1 MSLATVRQLMRACM
15 VPTSILV
22 VDDDAAFRGAVRRVL
37 SGAGYSVAEA
47 QDGARAQ
54 EVLKSERPEILVTDI
69 IMPDGD
75 GIELINAVKW
85 RYPTMRIL
93 AISGRG
99 KMGSLDLLKMAAMV
113 GADATLSKPLG
124 PEDLLS
130 RIADLVA
137 MGPGSYP
144 T

>member
-1 MSLATVRQLMRACM
+1 MASK
-15 VPTSILV
+15 SILV
-22 VDDDAAFRGAVRRVL
+22 VDDDAAFRSAVSRLL
-37 SGAGYSVAEA
+37 SGAGYKVVEAKDGGKA
-47 QDGARAQ
+47 QD
-54 EVLKSERPEILVTDI
+54 VLKSERPDILVTDI

-99 KMGSLDLLKMAAMV
+99 HLGTLDLLKMASMV
-113 GADATLSKPLG
+113 GADTTLSKPLG

-130 RIADLVA
+130 KIADLVA

>member
-1 MSLATVRQLMRACM
+1 MGSK
-15 VPTSILV
+15 SILV
-22 VDDDAAFRGAVRRVL
+22 VDDDAAFRIAVSRVL
-37 SGAGYSVAEA
+37 CGAGYKVAEA
-47 QDGARAQ
+47 RDGVKAQ
-54 EVLKSERPEILVTDI
+54 EVLKSQRPDILVTDI

-99 KMGSLDLLKMAAMV
+99 YLGTLDLLKMAAMV
-113 GADATLSKPLG
+113 GADATLCKPLG
-124 PEDLLS
+124 TEDLLS
-130 RIADLVA
+130 RIADLVG

>member
-1 MSLATVRQLMRACM
+1 MGS
-15 VPTSILV
+15 TSILV
-22 VDDDAAFRGAVRRVL
+22 VDDDAAFRAAVCRVL
-37 SGAGYSVAEA
+37 TGAGHKVAEA
-47 QDGARAQ
+47 KDGARAL
-54 EVLKSERPEILVTDI
+54 EFLKSERPDILVTDI

-99 KMGSLDLLKMAAMV
+99 NLGPLDLLKMAAMV
-113 GADATLSKPLG
+113 GADATLAKPLA
-124 PEDLLS
+124 PEDLKS
-130 RIADLVA
+130 RIAALVA
-137 MGPGSYP
+137 LGPGAYP

>member
-1 MSLATVRQLMRACM
+1 MGS
-15 VPTSILV
+15 TSILV
-22 VDDDAAFRGAVRRVL
+22 VDDDAAFRAAVSRL
-37 SGAGYSVAEA
+37 LGSAGYRVAEA
-47 QDGARAQ
+47 QGGGRAQ
-54 EVLKSERPEILVTDI
+54 TVLQSARPDILVTDI

-85 RYPTMRIL
+85 RYPTIRIL
-93 AISGRG
+93 AVSGRG
-99 KMGSLDLLKMAAMV
+99 CLGTLDLLKMAAMV

-130 RIADLVA
+130 KVAGLVA

>member
-1 MSLATVRQLMRACM
+1 MGSK
-15 VPTSILV
+15 SILV
-22 VDDDAAFRGAVRRVL
+22 VDDDAAFRVAVSRVL
-37 SGAGYSVAEA
+37 GGAGYSVAEA
-47 QDGARAQ
+47 GDGLKAQ
-54 EVLKSERPEILVTDI
+54 QVLKSQRPDILVTDI

-99 KMGSLDLLKMAAMV
+99 CLGTLDLLKMAAMV

-124 PEDLLS
+124 TEDLLS
-130 RIADLVA
+130 RIADLVD

>member
-1 MSLATVRQLMRACM
+1 MG
-15 VPTSILV
+15 PTSILI
-22 VDDDAAFRGAVRRVL
+22 VDDDAAFRRAVSRVL
-37 SGAGYSVAEA
+37 SGAGYQVAQAEDGGKA
-47 QDGARAQ
+47 QK
-54 EVLKSERPEILVTDI
+54 VLSSERPDILVTDI

-99 KMGSLDLLKMAAMV
+99 SMGTLDLLKMAAMV
-113 GADATLSKPLG
+113 GADATLSKPLA

-130 RIADLVA
+130 KIEGLVA
-137 MGPGSYP
+137 IGPGSYP

>member
-1 MSLATVRQLMRACM
+1 ME
-15 VPTSILV
+15 PKSILV
-22 VDDDAAFRGAVRRVL
+22 VDDDPAFRAAVRRVL
-37 SGAGYSVAEA
+37 IGAGYRVFEA
-47 QDGARAQ
+47 QDGTKAQ
-54 EVLKSERPEILVTDI
+54 TVLKSERPDIVVTDI

-75 GIELINAVKW
+75 GIELINAVRW

-99 KMGSLDLLKMAAMV
+99 AMGSLDLLKLASMV
-113 GADATLSKPLG
+113 GADATLSKPLA

-130 RIADLVA
+130 KTADLIA
-137 MGPGSYP
+137 MGPGAYP

>member
-1 MSLATVRQLMRACM
+1 MAS
-15 VPTSILV
+15 TSVLV
-22 VDDDAAFRGAVRRVL
+22 VEDDAALRGAVSRVL
-37 SGAGYSVAEA
+37 RGAGYRVAEA
-47 QDGARAQ
+47 VGGIRAQ
-54 EVLKSERPEILVTDI
+54 EVLKSERSDILVTDI

-99 KMGSLDLLKMAAMV
+99 HMGTLDLLKMAGMV
-113 GADATLSKPLG
+113 GADATLCKPLG
-124 PEDLLS
+124 SDDLLS
-130 RIADLVA
+130 RIADLVD

-144 T
+144 V

>member
-1 MSLATVRQLMRACM
+1 ME
-15 VPTSILV
+15 PTSILV
-22 VDDDAAFRGAVRRVL
+22 VDDDAAFRAAVSRVL
-37 SGAGYSVAEA
+37 SGAGHRVAEA
-47 QDGARAQ
+47 KDGLKAQ
-54 EVLKSERPEILVTDI
+54 ELLKSQRPDILVTDI

-99 KMGSLDLLKMAAMV
+99 CLGTLDLLKMAAMV
-113 GADATLSKPLG
+113 GADETLCKPLA

-130 RIADLVA
+130 RIANLAD